1 MVDTPSMPTLESR
14 DQDQNTSVPNGHPS
28 LTDETRVP
36 KGSSFGSIARK
47 VGVVVIVAGAAGF
60 AYWKIQGNQKENADA
75 ATKTMQA
82 ANRAIPVTTATIAS
96 RTMPIYLTELGTVTA
111 YNTVTIKSRVDG
123 QLLTVNVREGQQ
135 VQQGQVLATI
145 DPRPYEASVAQ
156 AQGQLAK
163 DQATADYAKAEAG
176 RYSALYAAGVVSK
189 DSQQVQQTSAGQSAG
204 VLDAD
209 RAAIQAAK
217 VNVGYTRI
225 TSPISGVVG
234 LRQVDAGNIVHASDA
249 SGLLVI
255 TQLQPISVIFTIPE
269 DQLPVVIKTMRAGH
283 KLVADAYDRSETTK
297 LASGTL
303 LTLDNQIDTTTG
315 TVKAKAIFD
324 NKDGALFPNQFVNI
338 RLILEQRENSLV
350 MPASALQTGANGS
363 YVYLLKKGTPPK
375 QKSDDDNVGP
385 NGPGTGPKT
394 PDMAAPKRAA
404 GGPAGGDGADAAP
417 KQPFYVDVQPVVV
430 DVTEGTQVILKSGL
444 NAGDQ
449 VVVDGQEK
457 LKKFSKVDPKAAA
470 PRAGRG
476 GPGAAGGAT
485 GAQGAGSTDAT
496 PGPRAGKG
504 GGNAASAATAAGDEA
519 PAGAGH
525 GAGGPAAGGSGA
537 GGQHKHGDGKGKPG
551 AQQ

>member
-1 MVDTPSMPTLESR
+1 M
-14 DQDQNTSVPNGHPS
+14 
-28 LTDETRVP
+28 
-36 KGSSFGSIARK
+36 
-47 VGVVVIVAGAAGF
+47 
-60 AYWKIQGNQKENADA
+60 
-75 ATKTMQA
+75 
-82 ANRAIPVTTATIAS
+82 
-96 RTMPIYLTELGTVTA
+96 
-111 YNTVTIKSRVDG
+111 
-123 QLLTVNVREGQQ
+123 
-135 VQQGQVLATI
+135 
-145 DPRPYEASVAQ
+145 
-156 AQGQLAK
+156 
-163 DQATADYAKAEAG
+163 
-176 RYSALYAAGVVSK
+176 
-189 DSQQVQQTSAGQSAG
+189 QQTSAGQSAG

>member
-1 MVDTPSMPTLESR
+1 MPTLESR
-14 DQDQNTSVPNGHPS
+14 DQDQHTNVPNAHPS
-28 LTDETRVP
+28 LADETRVST
-36 KGSSFGSIARK
+36 GSSFGSIARK
-47 VGVVVIVAGAAGF
+47 VGVVVIIAGAAGF
-60 AYWKIQGNQKENADA
+60 AYWKIQGNQKETADA
-75 ATKTMQA
+75 ASKTMQA
-82 ANRAIPVTTATIAS
+82 ANRAIPVTTATIAA

-123 QLLTVNVREGQQ
+123 ELLTVNVREGQQ

-145 DPRPYEASVAQ
+145 DPRPYQAAVAQ
-156 AQGQLAK
+156 AEGQLAK
-163 DQATADYAKAEAG
+163 DQAAADYAKAEAS

-189 DSQQVQQTSAGQSAG
+189 DSQQVQQSSAGQSAG

-217 VNVGYTRI
+217 VNVTYTRI
-225 TSPISGVVG
+225 VSPINGVVG

-249 SGLLVI
+249 SGLLVV
-255 TQLQPISVIFTIPE
+255 TQLQPIAVIFTIPE
-269 DQLPVVIKTMRAGH
+269 DQLPTVIKTMRDGH
-283 KLVADAYDRSETTK
+283 KLVAEAYDRSETTK
-297 LASGTL
+297 LATGAL

-315 TVKAKAIFD
+315 TVKAKAIFE

-350 MPASALQTGANGS
+350 MPASALQSGANGAF
-363 YVYLLKKGTPPK
+363 VYLLKSGNPPK
-375 QKSDDDNVGP
+375 AKADEEDTGP

-394 PDMAAPKRAA
+394 PTVADTNPVA
-404 GGPAGGDGADAAP
+404 GGAGPDGTP

-457 LKKFSKVDPKAAA
+457 LKKYSKVEPKAAA

-476 GPGAAGGAT
+476 G
-485 GAQGAGSTDAT
+485 
-496 PGPRAGKG
+496 
-504 GGNAASAATAAGDEA
+504 NAASAAGATGAAAGAA
-519 PAGAGH
+519 PSGPHKRGDGTGGAGT
-525 GAGGPAAGGSGA
+525 
-537 GGQHKHGDGKGKPG
+537 GKPG